1 MSVASLQKFYEQ
13 FSKRENASVMQIV
26 QEEREGKFFFYI
38 SSPEKFDTSLL
49 IACLEKYL
57 PFLTNV
63 VQSPYVILKSEY
75 ELVRT
80 ERAGNMTPQAIRK
93 TVRDTTLWK
102 KHGEKMRPE
111 YVYSATNEDEYATY
125 ENRVVRTLID
135 KAVRFLD
142 LPAECAREGVKKPV

>member
-1 MSVASLQKFYEQ
+1 M
-13 FSKRENASVMQIV
+13 
-26 QEEREGKFFFYI
+26 
-38 SSPEKFDTSLL
+38 
-49 IACLEKYL
+49 
-57 PFLTNV
+57 

-102 KHGEKMRPE
+102 ETRGENAAE

-142 LPAECAREGVKKPV
+142 LPPSARGKG